1 MIASTGVICR
11 IESPAIFSLTMLLW
25 HAAEATKEARD
36 YGLMYRRAYSMTL
49 TFTGGNMRRVMTTL
63 AVIGVLAAAYF
74 AYKYGIF

>member
-1 MIASTGVICR
+1 
-11 IESPAIFSLTMLLW
+11 
-25 HAAEATKEARD
+25 
-36 YGLMYRRAYSMTL
+36 MTL